1 MNLQFKL
8 VTRLFLCV
16 LAINLA
22 ACGGSSN
29 SGSAQQGLSGQPAQP
44 FLPGERLQLEAFS
57 SSYTGVSYPL
67 RVYLPQNRIANKRYP
82 VIYVL
87 DAEWRFDTIADS
99 LDDNK
104 MAVILVGVE
113 NYVDEGYKHREAY
126 SQWPLAQDYFD
137 FIRKELAVEIE
148 ARYPVEQSDRTIMGH
163 SYTGLFVG
171 LALLMDDP
179 QQPFFHRHVSFDGS
193 FWAHTETTSQ
203 LIDDRRGQSSTL
215 KSRTILVGANG
226 KVGNVL
232 YVREFDEQLTRAN
245 FAQLD
250 TTYLEYKQEHIPVV
264 AYSVDEVLNAL
275 YRE

>member
-1 MNLQFKL
+1 MYSLFKL
-8 VTRLFLCV
+8 FTRILLCT
-16 LAINLA
+16 LAVNLS
-22 ACGGSSN
+22 ACGGSSSD
-29 SGSAQQGLSGQPAQP
+29 SGTTQQSPPNQAAQS
-44 FLPGERLQLEAFS
+44 FMPGERLQLEAFS

-67 RVYLPQNRIANKRYP
+67 RIYLPQNRIANKRYP

-126 SQWPLAQDYFD
+126 SQWPLAKDYFD
-137 FIRKELAVEIE
+137 FIRKELAPDIE
-148 ARYPVEQSDRTIMGH
+148 AHFPVEQSDRTIIGH
-163 SYTGLFVG
+163 SNTGLFVG

-193 FWAHTETTSQ
+193 FWAHTQATSQ
-203 LIDDRRGQSSTL
+203 LVNDRRAQSQVL
-215 KSRTILVGANG
+215 NSRTILVGANG

-232 YVREFDEQLTRAN
+232 YVREFDSQLTRAN
-245 FAQLD
+245 FTQLD
-250 TTYLEYKQEHIPVV
+250 LTYLEYKQDHIPVV
-264 AYSVDEVLNAL
+264 AHSVDDVLSAL
-275 YRE
+275 YR